1 MYKTATVLGR
11 EHRSHNH
18 LNLLQ
23 DSYIRPL
30 FENVPPVLNPFLR
43 FLFSAFPLTSSIYSL
58 STILKRDAT
67 VTQKQLLDSIS
78 CC

>member
-23 DSYIRPL
+23 DSFIRPL
-30 FENVPPVLNPFLR
+30 FENVPPVLNPSLHVFIFGL
-43 FLFSAFPLTSSIYSL
+43 AFNNKLLYVHRL
-58 STILKRDAT
+58 SNHPPVLLKNIREA
-67 VTQKQLLDSIS
+67 LING
-78 CC
+78 